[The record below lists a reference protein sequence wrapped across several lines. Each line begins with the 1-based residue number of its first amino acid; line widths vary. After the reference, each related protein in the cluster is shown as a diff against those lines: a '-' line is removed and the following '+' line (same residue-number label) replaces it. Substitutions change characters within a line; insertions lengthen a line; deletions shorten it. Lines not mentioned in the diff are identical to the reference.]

1 MDDRVVVGY
10 DASQESSTAV
20 RWAARTAERLGWALD
35 VVHVWGFAGQEGG
48 GAGSSWLGMQVRAAV
63 EEVAE
68 EGAALARQAAPGVV
82 AEACVE
88 HGSAAGVLVD
98 RARHARLMVLGRHGA
113 GRFAG
118 ALIGS
123 VTSGVLHHAA
133 CPVVVVPEGAEDLPE
148 DAPVLV
154 GFDGSSESF
163 GALEAAC
170 DQARLRGTALTV
182 VTAWTAAAE
191 TSRPTYWAAA
201 YPSRAP
207 GEVAVAE
214 GERTLDRA
222 RSWFTPQ
229 HDLTVTFDLAE
240 GRAQEVL
247 VRRSRHAGLMVVGT
261 RGRGGFT
268 SLVLGSVSRAVVHRA
283 HCPVLVTRA
292 PRAVQE
298 ALPPDEQPV
307 VQEEQVP
314 RQGQGPA
321 PRPQPVPE
329 HGALTR

>member
-1 MDDRVVVGY
+1 
-10 DASQESSTAV
+10 
-20 RWAARTAERLGWALD
+20 
-35 VVHVWGFAGQEGG
+35 
-48 GAGSSWLGMQVRAAV
+48 
-63 EEVAE
+63 
-68 EGAALARQAAPGVV
+68 VV
-82 AEACVE
+82 AQACVE
-88 HGSAAGVLVD
+88 HGSPAGVLVD
-98 RARHARLMVLGRHGA
+98 RARHARLAVLGRHGA

-133 CPVVVVPEGAEDLPE
+133 CPVVVVPEGLDEDVPE
-148 DAPVLV
+148 GNLPVLV
-154 GFDGSSESF
+154 GFDGSAESF
-163 GALEAAC
+163 GALEAGC
-170 DQARLRGTALTV
+170 DQARLRGAALTV
-182 VTAWTAAAE
+182 VTAWTVGAE
-191 TSRPTYWAAA
+191 TSRPTYWATA

-229 HDLTVTFDLAE
+229 HDLTVSYDLAE

-247 VRRSRHAGLMVVGT
+247 VRRSRHAGLVVVGT

-283 HCPVLVTRA
+283 HCPVLVTRS

-298 ALPPDEQPV
+298 TWPTEDRPV
-307 VQEEQVP
+307 AQQEQVP
-314 RQGQGPA
+314 QQARQQEPD
-321 PRPQPVPE
+321 
-329 HGALTR
+329 ALAR